1 MARAVK
7 GAPGGAGRRPV
18 SQGINADWFDIMKST
33 VITISAAVLS
43 TLISVSAGPV
53 VAAPVPVEKKD
64 YGSFSGRIQN
74 LSMYRDIELAG
85 KGYGYNSTLG
95 LVLEYHSPE
104 FGGFDLGLAYN
115 YAFTLFEGGKPAL
128 LANDDI
134 NVLNEAWL
142 RYSFG
147 DSEIVAG
154 RKVHNTE
161 VFRTDDFRQK
171 ARAVEGL
178 QFTTKAIPD
187 TTLTVGHAVRLSSWI
202 DAGKRWY
209 FNDFGNVFGAGY
221 ETDGVTWAEALYTG
235 CDGWEIALFDA
246 YAWDVANLIG
256 TRIQYDITDDA
267 RLIAYY
273 RHEGDVGRAMSR
285 QSDAYGLSYQ
295 QKVGKV
301 TIEPGFFA
309 VHGANLQFQELTT
322 GINHPLGA
330 SMIICSCQ
338 FDGGARTAYIKATTK
353 VGKVTLYGLYNY
365 TWHDKNPFDGQEANL
380 VIKYPVTD
388 CFTVCFKGGIGYRD
402 QRVGNNTTS
411 VDGRLFITYTF

>member
-1 MARAVK
+1 
-7 GAPGGAGRRPV
+7 
-18 SQGINADWFDIMKST
+18 MKRT
-33 VITISAAVLS
+33 LVTIATAVLS
-43 TLISVSAGPV
+43 TSIIASAGPV
-53 VAAPVPVEKKD
+53 AAVPEVAEKKD
-64 YGSFSGRIQN
+64 YGTFSGRVQN
-74 LSMYRDIELAG
+74 LSMYRDLELPG

-95 LVLEYHSPE
+95 LVLEYTSPE

-147 DSEIVAG
+147 GSEIIAG
-154 RKVHNTE
+154 RKVYNGE
-161 VFRTDDFRQK
+161 VFRADDYRQK
-171 ARAVEGL
+171 SRSIEAL

-187 TTLTVGHAVRLSSWI
+187 TTLTFGHAVRMSNWI
-202 DAGKRWY
+202 DAGDRWD
-209 FNDFGNVFGAGY
+209 FNDFGDVFGTGY
-221 ETDGVTWAEALYTG
+221 DTDGVTWAEAVYTG
-235 CDGWEIALFDA
+235 FDGWEITLFDS

-256 TRIQYDITDDA
+256 TRIQYDINDDA
-267 RLIAYY
+267 RLIGYY
-273 RHEGDVGRAMSR
+273 RHENDVGRAMSR

-295 QKVGKV
+295 QKVGNF

-309 VHGANLQFQELTT
+309 VHGANLRFQEMTT

-365 TWHDKNPFDGQEANL
+365 TWHDKNRFDGQEANL
-380 VIKYPVTD
+380 VVKYPVTD
-388 CFTVCFKGGIGYRD
+388 CFTICFKGGVGYRD
-402 QRVGNNTTS
+402 WKGADNTTS
-411 VDGRLFITYTF
+411 VDGRLFATYTF